1 MSRSVSRSVSRSL
14 LRRDPIVTAPDSG
27 VMKQLLDEQQKKIFE
42 LIDDHKKEIDTKLT
56 SKSTRFQHKNIEK
69 QFDINQEHKL
79 LVRKAIEQLERK
91 EKKKAKKTLRT
102 LLTKIE
108 EQVENLLIADR
119 SSNGWLTVA
128 RLRNKDVLPSKI
140 LKEVEKID
148 SEIER
153 SRNGRALKNAAKMDR
168 KDGRGS
174 YIQTSRPPK
183 RKAPEEALKEAVN
196 QTRTGACQHC
206 EGDAHFYRECPKFW
220 EKVIEARKQKE

>member
-14 LRRDPIVTAPDSG
+14 LRRDPIVTATDSG
-27 VMKQLLDEQQKKIFE
+27 VMKKLLDEQQKKIFE
-42 LIDDHKKEIDTKLT
+42 LIEDHKKEIDTKLT

-69 QFDINQEHKL
+69 QFDINQEHKR
-79 LVRKAIEQLERK
+79 LVEKAIEQLERK

-153 SRNGRALKNAAKMDR
+153 SRNGRAL
-168 KDGRGS
+168 
-174 YIQTSRPPK
+174 
-183 RKAPEEALKEAVN
+183 
-196 QTRTGACQHC
+196 
-206 EGDAHFYRECPKFW
+206 RECCKNGQEGWKRFLHPYIKTT
-220 EKVIEARKQKE
+220 EKKSP